1 MGVKHMT
8 KNTDIA
14 VINVDEK
21 QIPAIVQE
29 QFGELRR
36 YKSSVDLSI
45 KKAGTALK
53 SAKNAKRMS
62 ARLGHKKA
70 AIESLQDA
78 VVDNADAL
86 GSFADAQEVSF
97 EYQQKLGEICK
108 YLFGMGVSNIAA
120 NRSVIR
126 ELEMKLSGAS
136 QEELDEL
143 ARQEIYGVIRQLK
156 AQEDIMQKQ
165 NFLTDEVRKHDKRL
179 DESDKK
185 DKVQDEEIA
194 RQASKDEEHDMRLDE
209 GDKKDKVQDEEIAR
223 QASKDE
229 EHDMRLDEGEKKD
242 KAQDEELSRQALK
255 NEEHD
260 SKIKKLEQKIEV
272 LEKKYEQLNKQIKAF
287 DLAHINNETELRSA
301 IDSRF
306 TRNASIISAV
316 VGATGLIVAILGFFF

>member
-1 MGVKHMT
+1 MGVNNMT

-36 YKSSVDLSI
+36 YKSSVDLST

-209 GDKKDKVQDEEIAR
+209 G
-223 QASKDE
+223 
-229 EHDMRLDEGEKKD
+229 EKKD

>member
-1 MGVKHMT
+1 MT

-36 YKSSVDLSI
+36 YKSSVDLST

-209 GDKKDKVQDEEIAR
+209 G
-223 QASKDE
+223 
-229 EHDMRLDEGEKKD
+229 EKKD